1 MTNSAAILQLPLDSG
16 RSVRLG
22 AESGAG
28 SAFLRTL
35 ASVLQ
40 LECRECEDLSGC
52 RAVLASQTPSA
63 SKFVRCRRMMR
74 SGENLVVYPMIR
86 KHRRESEALQLRAL
100 LCGAVALEMLYRPGS
115 FALMHGTLLEE
126 RDGGILLFGTS
137 GIGKS
142 TTRNRYIAEGGVSVA
157 DDAVLCY
164 TENGE
169 FYARRLPTWSDWF
182 ANGST
187 SRTYPVS
194 ESIKIKDMLWLSRG
208 SERQEIVSTSYG
220 KWHAQL
226 MSALVLHCHTIMR
239 SFSNTEAETLMNT
252 MWEFILKLDAKFPPR
267 TLQAHLDYPLMPTL
281 LTGVTK

>member
-1 MTNSAAILQLPLDSG
+1 MTKSAAILQLPLDSG

-40 LECRECEDLSGC
+40 LECCETADLSGC

-74 SGENLVVYPMIR
+74 SGEKLVVYPVVR
-86 KHRRESEALQLRAL
+86 NHPRRESEALQLRAL
-100 LCGAVALEMLYRPGS
+100 LCGAVALEMLYRPGN

-126 RDGGILLFGTS
+126 PDGGILLFGTS

-169 FYARRLPTWSDWF
+169 FFARRLPTWSDWF

-194 ESIKIKDMLWLSRG
+194 ESSCPNSKLKFWGTIWMDFL
-208 SERQEIVSTSYG
+208 VG
-220 KWHAQL
+220 KL
-226 MSALVLHCHTIMR
+226 P
-239 SFSNTEAETLMNT
+239 
-252 MWEFILKLDAKFPPR
+252 KP
-267 TLQAHLDYPLMPTL
+267 
-281 LTGVTK
+281 